1 MKREERRLKKREEL
15 EANKEVEM
23 ESLMKT
29 NEKNVVLDARMTAI
43 DGKNVDWK

>member
-1 MKREERRLKKREEL
+1 MKREERRLKKREEM

-29 NEKNVVLDARMTAI
+29 EGKNITMDARVTSIDDKNV
-43 DGKNVDWK
+43 NS